1 MINVFIEIYKIV
13 SQIILCS
20 IIYNYKAT
28 NRRSTVLPSEIE
40 LIRRKSSDNTV
51 GVEFGWDSER

>member
-1 MINVFIEIYKIV
+1 MIKVFIEIYEIV
-13 SQIILCS
+13 AQIIRCF

-51 GVEFGWDSER
+51 GVEFG